1 MFLIFP
7 ERIYCWEESPRVLSR
22 GRHESFFYE
31 NEQFKKAFICE
42 SFFSTLNHFVYE
54 IFVFAN
60 LKNKCKGM

>member
-31 NEQFKKAFICE
+31 NEQLKKAFICE
-42 SFFSTLNHFVYE
+42 SFFSTLNHLYMRFLCLQ
-54 IFVFAN
+54 I
-60 LKNKCKGM
+60 